1 MADKARPYIY
11 SAGFLASVGVVSA
24 LAACVLRV
32 AKNKRQSEETSKLCE
47 RAVNAPFS
55 ADEWHRARARGDTAD
70 DEAMDEPDQEPQQP
84 TTHPAMRGAA
94 VGGTEDT
101 FAIVFVG
108 LPGRGK
114 TAVAARTAR
123 YLSFFHGIDC
133 ELFNVG
139 ERRRDGV
146 GYVAK
151 EGYDFHDPAAVKAR
165 KAFSDQTLNEM
176 KLFLLTPGRT
186 AIFDASNIT
195 AQRRLEVYDEIKKL
209 GKVEVIFVELIS
221 KETSVNVK
229 EMSARDAAGASGIDS
244 VEDYKQRVEHYQQVY
259 EPIASGPLQDDHE
272 HNFSYIKCIDH
283 GKQTILNKIDGYMAG
298 RIAQF
303 ITNCC
308 HCHWTTEKRLFISR
322 HGQSEYNSTGRIGG
336 DSGLTAM
343 GERCVVPSAEGMF
356 LSCCFGRP
364 LDPNFFVFVSQILC
378 LSTATPPPQKKN

>member
-1 MADKARPYIY
+1 MADKRFVHFVY

-24 LAACVLRV
+24 LAAVLARR
-32 AKNKRQSEETSKLCE
+32 AKNKRFNDETSKLSE

-55 ADEWHRARARGDTAD
+55 ADEWHRMRARGDTTD
-70 DEAMDEPDQEPQQP
+70 DAAALLEEAEQEPQQP
-84 TTHPAMRGAA
+84 MDHPAMRGSSVGSAD
-94 VGGTEDT
+94 GGTEDT

-123 YLSFFHGIDC
+123 YLSFFHGVDC

-139 ERRRDGV
+139 DRRRDGV

-151 EGYDFHDPAAVKAR
+151 EGYSNDPAAVKAR
-165 KAFSDQTLNEM
+165 KAFADQTLNEL

-195 AQRRLEVYDEIKKL
+195 AQRRLEVYSEIKKL

-221 KETSVNVK
+221 RDTSINAK
-229 EMSARDAAGASGIDS
+229 EMAARDLSGSSTMEDS
-244 VEDYKQRVEHYQQVY
+244 AEDYKQRVAMYQQVY
-259 EPIASGPLQDDHE
+259 EPIASGPLSDDHE

-283 GKQTILNKIDGYMAG
+283 GKQTVLNKIDGYMAG
-298 RIAQF
+298 RVAQF

-322 HGQSEYNSTGRIGG
+322 HGQSEYNATGRIGG
-336 DSGLTAM
+336 DSSLTAM
-343 GERCVVPSAEGMF
+343 GER
-356 LSCCFGRP
+356 
-364 LDPNFFVFVSQILC
+364 
-378 LSTATPPPQKKN
+378 